1 MNKKLIQEA
10 WVKIEDQIS
19 LAERFLKENRTD
31 EALYFVWIEAEN
43 LVNTLKVT
51 INGKYLKDHR
61 EKSLILLEY
70 YALGTLKKDY
80 SELMEKLAK
89 YRIAAEFHPYTSIP
103 RSYTKS
109 DVENYLHEVKEM
121 RREIEGILKDRGLLE

>member
-31 EALYFVWIEAEN
+31 EALYFVWIAAEN